1 MTGTVA
7 AAQLFAICCKEE
19 GWAKAYVQ
27 LQQQQLYRLNEL
39 MAPAR
44 VPGDF
49 VVVSKTDVDKYVK
62 HYHDFA
68 REAWGDGEAP
78 TPEQCKESLEDFAGL
93 RMLFAYQY
101 KGHVMALCTVKA
113 CSDSSARLTG
123 VFTSVPYRQRG
134 FGNMLA
140 YLICKYL
147 RDDLGYADVLVYAD
161 ASNQNTNAMFIG
173 LGFEPYMLFARYDIF
188 LK

>member
-1 MTGTVA
+1 MA

-27 LQQQQLYRLNEL
+27 TQQQQLYRLNEL

-44 VPGDF
+44 VPGDL
-49 VVVSKTDVDKYVK
+49 VVVAKDAVDSYVNL
-62 HYHDFA
+62 YRDA
-68 REAWGDGEAP
+68 TIEAWGEGDAP
-78 TPEQCKESLEDFAGL
+78 TTEQCKESLEDFAGL

-113 CSDSSARLTG
+113 CSDTSVRITG
-123 VFTSVPYRQRG
+123 LYTAVPYRQRG
-134 FGNMLA
+134 FGAMLC

-147 RDDLGYADVLVYAD
+147 REDLGYDDVLVFAET
-161 ASNQNTNAMFIG
+161 SNNSTNAMYIG
-173 LGFEPYMLFARYDIF
+173 LGFEPYTLFSRYNIF